1 MRVALFALATL
12 IAASAAGVQPSD
24 AQSRDPKPWCISGGS
39 YGPGSLDCT
48 YFTFE
53 QCRESARGAGG
64 SCTQNPVL
72 WRDGRFISPEEAR
85 RGASRSRP
93 Y

>member
-1 MRVALFALATL
+1 MRFALIVLATL
-12 IAASAAGVQPSD
+12 VATSAAGVQPSD
-24 AQSRDPKPWCISGGS
+24 AQSRGPKPWCIAGGA

-48 YFTFE
+48 YWSFE
-53 QCRESARGAGG
+53 QCRESASGAGG

-72 WRDGRFISPEEAR
+72 WRNGKFENVEPPR
-85 RGASRSRP
+85 RSGSRQRA

>member
-1 MRVALFALATL
+1 MRLVLIALATVV
-12 IAASAAGVQPSD
+12 AASTVGVQPSE
-24 AQSRDPKPWCISGGS
+24 AQSRGPKPWCIADGS

-48 YFTFE
+48 YWSFE

-72 WRDGRFISPEEAR
+72 WRNGRFESVEEPR
-85 RGASRSRP
+85 RGASRRRS

>member
-12 IAASAAGVQPSD
+12 VAASAAGVQPSD
-24 AQSRDPKPWCISGGS
+24 AQTRGPKPWCISGGS

-72 WRDGRFISPEEAR
+72 WRNGKFEDVEPSR
-85 RGASRSRP
+85 RSGSRSRS

>member
-48 YFTFE
+48 YFTLN
-53 QCRESARGAGG
+53 SAAKA
-64 SCTQNPVL
+64 PE
-72 WRDGRFISPEEAR
+72 GRAAPAR
-85 RGASRSRP
+85 KIRCSGETVDS
-93 Y
+93 